1 MNGRTDARTVHD
13 EAFELIPWLVN
24 GRISRSEQESVE
36 RHLLQ
41 CDACRLEVEEQRRLR
56 QAIRRDISKV
66 EYAPQASLQK
76 LLARIDA
83 SERGLDVD
91 DEQLVHE
98 AAPKPA
104 PVESPRPV
112 VIDSAAQPVAR
123 SQVIVRDSLR
133 AEAQLTPAQVR
144 RPLEQYL
151 GRYSADR
158 VLVRRI
164 SRAVLRESR
173 RQQVPPSLIAA
184 VLVTENTTLT
194 PAAES
199 SVGAQGLMQ
208 VMPMHAGARLCNSAD
223 LVDVDSNICHGTL
236 ILARN
241 LRATSSPAAA
251 LLRYNGCVKGTN
263 TPDCHRY
270 PAKVLARAS
279 QVRHEILLATQV
291 LPPAAIDSLR
301 PVALAGS

>member
-1 MNGRTDARTVHD
+1 MQIVTLMEGRSMHTIFATS
-13 EAFELIPWLVN
+13 AAAGLA
-24 GRISRSEQESVE
+24 G
-36 RHLLQ
+36 
-41 CDACRLEVEEQRRLR
+41 
-56 QAIRRDISKV
+56 AIIVS
-66 EYAPQASLQK
+66 
-76 LLARIDA
+76 
-83 SERGLDVD
+83 G
-91 DEQLVHE
+91 
-98 AAPKPA
+98 PKPSA
-104 PVESPRPV
+104 PVESPRSEAVRPAV
-112 VIDSAAQPVAR
+112 EWTTPR
-123 SQVIVRDSLR
+123 SVTVSDSLR
-133 AEAQLTPAQVR
+133 AEAQLKPAQVR
-144 RPLEQYL
+144 RPLEKYL
-151 GRYSADR
+151 ARYSADR

-279 QVRHEILLATQV
+279 QVRREILAASQV

-301 PVALAGS
+301 PMALAGS

>member
-1 MNGRTDARTVHD
+1 MQIVTLMEGRSMHTIVATT
-13 EAFELIPWLVN
+13 A
-24 GRISRSEQESVE
+24 
-36 RHLLQ
+36 
-41 CDACRLEVEEQRRLR
+41 A
-56 QAIRRDISKV
+56 
-66 EYAPQASLQK
+66 ASL
-76 LLARIDA
+76 AGAIIV
-83 SERGLDVD
+83 SG
-91 DEQLVHE
+91 
-98 AAPKPA
+98 PKTPA

-112 VIDSAAQPVAR
+112 VIDSVAQPVASR
-123 SQVIVRDSLR
+123 GVTVRDSLR

>member
-1 MNGRTDARTVHD
+1 MHTIVATT
-13 EAFELIPWLVN
+13 A
-24 GRISRSEQESVE
+24 
-36 RHLLQ
+36 
-41 CDACRLEVEEQRRLR
+41 A
-56 QAIRRDISKV
+56 
-66 EYAPQASLQK
+66 ASLAGVI
-76 LLARIDA
+76 LASVPAPSTPIAAARPAPASDA
-83 SERGLDVD
+83 
-91 DEQLVHE
+91 
-98 AAPKPA
+98 AAPVTRRA
-104 PVESPRPV
+104 PTVS
-112 VIDSAAQPVAR
+112 
-123 SQVIVRDSLR
+123 DSLR
-133 AEAQLTPAQVR
+133 AEAQLTAAQVR

-208 VMPMHAGARLCNSAD
+208 VMPMHAGAALCNSAD

-241 LRATSSPAAA
+241 LRATRSPATA
-251 LLRYNGCVKGTN
+251 LLRYNGCVRGTN
-263 TPDCHRY
+263 TPDCYRY

-279 QVRHEILLATQV
+279 QVRREILLASQPV
-291 LPPAAIDSLR
+291 LPTAIDSLR
-301 PVALAGS
+301 PVAMAGS

>member
-1 MNGRTDARTVHD
+1 MHVIVATTAAAGLAGVMLTSVPANSV
-13 EAFELIPWLVN
+13 
-24 GRISRSEQESVE
+24 SEQSARPE
-36 RHLLQ
+36 
-41 CDACRLEVEEQRRLR
+41 RRL
-56 QAIRRDISKV
+56 DL
-66 EYAPQASLQK
+66 P
-76 LLARIDA
+76 
-83 SERGLDVD
+83 
-91 DEQLVHE
+91 
-98 AAPKPA
+98 AAVIAFPA
-104 PVESPRPV
+104 PTVS
-112 VIDSAAQPVAR
+112 
-123 SQVIVRDSLR
+123 DSLR
-133 AEAQLTPAQVR
+133 AESRLTAAQVR

-208 VMPMHAGARLCNSAD
+208 VMPMHAGARVCNSAD

-251 LLRYNGCVKGTN
+251 LLRYNGCVRGTN

-279 QVRHEILLATQV
+279 QGRRENLAASQVVTVATYHTHPPQTQ
-291 LPPAAIDSLR
+291 DKT
-301 PVALAGS
+301 

>member
-1 MNGRTDARTVHD
+1 MHAIVATTAAAGLAGVMWATVPART
-13 EAFELIPWLVN
+13 LP
-24 GRISRSEQESVE
+24 EQ
-36 RHLLQ
+36 
-41 CDACRLEVEEQRRLR
+41 
-56 QAIRRDISKV
+56 
-66 EYAPQASLQK
+66 
-76 LLARIDA
+76 
-83 SERGLDVD
+83 
-91 DEQLVHE
+91 
-98 AAPKPA
+98 PA
-104 PVESPRPV
+104 RPV
-112 VIDSAAQPVAR
+112 PPAGVPAAITVPPV
-123 SQVIVRDSLR
+123 SSVSDSLR
-133 AEAQLTPAQVR
+133 AEAQLSSAQVR

-184 VLVTENTTLT
+184 VLVTENTTLR

-208 VMPMHAGARLCNSAD
+208 VMPMHAGASLCNSAD

-241 LRATSSPAAA
+241 LRATRSPAAA
-251 LLRYNGCVKGTN
+251 LLRYNGCVRGTN

-279 QVRHEILLATQV
+279 QVRREILLASQA
-291 LPPAAIDSLR
+291 PAPAAIDSLR

>member
-1 MNGRTDARTVHD
+1 MHAIVATTAAAGLAGVILASVPAPSTPIAAARPVRASDAAAPVT
-13 EAFELIPWLVN
+13 
-24 GRISRSEQESVE
+24 
-36 RHLLQ
+36 
-41 CDACRLEVEEQRRLR
+41 
-56 QAIRRDISKV
+56 IRR
-66 EYAPQASLQK
+66 APTVS
-76 LLARIDA
+76 
-83 SERGLDVD
+83 
-91 DEQLVHE
+91 
-98 AAPKPA
+98 
-104 PVESPRPV
+104 
-112 VIDSAAQPVAR
+112 
-123 SQVIVRDSLR
+123 DSLR
-133 AEAQLTPAQVR
+133 AEAQLTAAQVR

-208 VMPMHAGARLCNSAD
+208 VMPMHAGAALCNSAD

-241 LRATSSPAAA
+241 LRATRSPATA
-251 LLRYNGCVKGTN
+251 LLRYNGCVRGTN
-263 TPDCHRY
+263 TPDCYRY

-279 QVRHEILLATQV
+279 QVRREILLASQPV
-291 LPPAAIDSLR
+291 LPTAIDSLR
-301 PVALAGS
+301 PVAMAGS